1 MCPASLVRSCRG
13 GQWMESTSMQT
24 SIRACSAAFAVICGV
39 LFTGV
44 GTPPASASLPDV
56 PAPAGPWGSF
66 YDPPTELPG
75 EAAGDVIREQS
86 FTPALSVPSATGAFP
101 GTARRIMYR
110 SVDDAG
116 RAIAVTGTYFEPSTP
131 WPGPSRP
138 LVSLASGT
146 IGEGRQC
153 APSIAL
159 QSVVHYSP
167 PFDLSIAYEQL
178 AVDYLLGQGIAVV
191 FTDYVGLGT
200 PGPHPYGNRAASA
213 RAVIDAAR
221 AAQRLP
227 GTSLSPDGPVGF
239 WGYSQGGHAAAAA
252 AELQPTYAPELNMKG
267 TYAGAPPVKLD
278 DTLALAEGS
287 TLIGAVGYFL
297 DGAVRTNP
305 EIGPV
310 LDRVLNDQGRAMM
323 SSTANQCIGETL
335 LNYSFQHTTQWTNTG
350 ESLGAAVTSDPIG
363 RRIVEEQAIGN
374 LTPASP
380 ILLASNVNDD
390 AVPYSRVHDLAQTW
404 CERGVPVT
412 LSTIELPPIIPG
424 TAVGHG
430 VPEFANVPAA
440 AAWMI
445 DRFNDV
451 GILHQMNCEQK

>member
-1 MCPASLVRSCRG
+1 M
-13 GQWMESTSMQT
+13 
-24 SIRACSAAFAVICGV
+24 

-44 GTPPASASLPDV
+44 GTPHGSASPADV
-56 PAPAGPWGSF
+56 PAPSGSWGAF
-66 YDPPTELPG
+66 YDPPAVLPG
-75 EAAGDVIREQS
+75 EAAGDVIREQP
-86 FTPALSVPSATGAFP
+86 FTPVLSAPSPTGTFP
-101 GTARRIMYR
+101 SSARRIMYR

-116 RAIAVTGTYFEPSTP
+116 RAIAVTGTYFEPSTR
-131 WPGPSRP
+131 WPGTGPRP

-153 APSIAL
+153 APSIAM
-159 QSVVHYSP
+159 QSVLNYRP
-167 PFDLSIAYEQL
+167 PFDMSIAYEQL
-178 AVDYLLGQGIAVV
+178 AVDYLLAQGIAVV

-200 PGPHPYGNRAASA
+200 PGPHPYGNRTASA

-227 GTSLSPDGPVGF
+227 GTSLSSQGPVGF

-252 AELQPTYAPELNMKG
+252 TELQPTYPPELNMKG

-278 DTLALAEGS
+278 DTLARAEGS

-297 DGAVRTNP
+297 NGAVRTNP
-305 EIGPV
+305 EIQPV

-323 SSTANQCIGETL
+323 RNTANQCVAETL
-335 LNYSFQHTTQWTNTG
+335 LSYSFQHTSQWTTTG
-350 ESLGAAVTSDPIG
+350 ESLGAAVVGDPVG
-363 RRIVEEQAIGN
+363 RRIVEEQAVGN

-380 ILLASNVNDD
+380 VLLAANINDD

-404 CERGVPVT
+404 CSRGVPVT
-412 LSTIELPPIIPG
+412 LDTIDLPPLVPG

-430 VPEFANVPAA
+430 IPEFANVPTA

-445 DRFNDV
+445 DRFN
-451 GILHQMNCEQK
+451 NAPAPRCA

>member
-1 MCPASLVRSCRG
+1 MGVDGMEQYAMGRSVR
-13 GQWMESTSMQT
+13 T
-24 SIRACSAAFAVICGV
+24 CSAALVTALGM

-44 GTPPASASLPDV
+44 GTPHGSASPADV
-56 PAPAGPWGSF
+56 PAPSGSWGSF
-66 YDPPTELPG
+66 YDPPAVLPG
-75 EAAGDVIREQS
+75 VAAGDVIREQP
-86 FTPALSVPSATGAFP
+86 FTPVLSAASPTGTFP
-101 GTARRIMYR
+101 GSARRIMYR

-116 RAIAVTGTYFEPSTP
+116 HAIAVTGTYFEPSTR
-131 WPGPSRP
+131 WPGARPRP

-153 APSIAL
+153 APSIAM
-159 QSVVHYSP
+159 QSVLNYRP
-167 PFDLSIAYEQL
+167 PFDMSIAYEQL
-178 AVDYLLGQGIAVV
+178 AVDYLLAQGIAVV

-200 PGPHPYGNRAASA
+200 PGPHPYGNRTASA

-227 GTSLSPDGPVGF
+227 GTSLSSQGPVGF

-278 DTLALAEGS
+278 DTLARAEGS

-297 DGAVRTNP
+297 NGAVRTNP
-305 EIGPV
+305 EIQPV

-323 SSTANQCIGETL
+323 RNTANQCVAETL
-335 LNYSFQHTTQWTNTG
+335 LSYSFQHTSQWTTTG
-350 ESLGAAVTSDPIG
+350 ESLGAAVVGDPVG
-363 RRIVEEQAIGN
+363 RRIVEEQTVGN

-380 ILLASNVNDD
+380 VLLAANVNDD

-404 CERGVPVT
+404 CSRGVPVT
-412 LSTIELPPIIPG
+412 LDTIELPPLVPG

-430 VPEFANVPAA
+430 IPEFANVPTA

-445 DRFNDV
+445 DRFN
-451 GILHQMNCEQK
+451 NAPAPRCA